1 MKTSQGYCLAELMA
15 VVVILA
21 IVLSLALPSLQNQVH
36 ESKRV
41 AALNQ
46 MIGATN
52 HARSSAVF
60 SRKTMSLCA
69 GDSRCDGNRLW
80 RGQFLIFVDN
90 NHNGR
95 LDADERIER
104 LDALPEGFTWHWSSF
119 RKLTYISFE
128 SNGTTRASNGTMT
141 LCHEG
146 KPLNQIVIS
155 LSGRVRHKTA
165 DADAK
170 CG

>member
-1 MKTSQGYCLAELMA
+1 MKTSQGFSQAELM
-15 VVVILA
+15 VVLVILA
-21 IVLSLALPSLQNQVH
+21 ILLSLAVPSLQNQVH
-36 ESKRV
+36 ESRRV

-46 MIGATN
+46 MIGAAN

-60 SRKTMSLCA
+60 SRKTMSICA
-69 GDSRCDGNRLW
+69 GDNGCDGNKLW
-80 RGQFLIFVDN
+80 RGQFLIFVDK

-104 LDALPEGFTWHWSSF
+104 LYALPDGFTWYWSSF

-128 SNGTTRASNGTMT
+128 NNGTTRASNGTMT

-155 LSGRVRHKTA
+155 LSGRVRHKIA
-165 DADAK
+165 DADAT